1 MRLYL
6 IGFVL
11 VLALLGCAQKGAKP
25 NAPEDDSQRNINLE
39 DSSKA
44 KKDTNQNLLENSV
57 SLFNGNVIFVSKE
70 KNSSGKY
77 DLRAIINQVELKGT
91 SDQNNGSGSLEG
103 VKTDKSKVKL
113 TVSKD
118 LQTVT
123 LETFDTSNQK
133 ISSKVTKQHGSI
145 TEETF
150 KANKLDSKKLTRSN
164 ETTLEYSQMTNEDN
178 ATKAV
183 ETLKNGIKFEGKL
196 VSGKTEVEI
205 TEGTVTLKREIEK
218 NGKVTVY
225 LNDTD
230 STPATKKT
238 GNWNSST
245 STLTI
250 TVNSKKTK
258 DLVFL
263 TNGTITVQNYN
274 SAGTTLEGSP
284 KEVIG
289 LSELKGT
296 LK

>member
-44 KKDTNQNLLENSV
+44 KKDTNQNPLENSV

-113 TVSKD
+113 KVSKD

-133 ISSKVTKQHGSI
+133 ISSKVTKQNGPI

-205 TEGTVTLKREIEK
+205 KEGTVTLKREIDK
-218 NGKVTVY
+218 NGKVTVS
-225 LNDTD
+225 LNDTG
-230 STPATKKT
+230 SKKT
-238 GNWNSST
+238 ASWQEST

-250 TVNSKKTK
+250 SESSKKTK

-263 TNGTITVQNYN
+263 TNGTITVQNYD
-274 SAGTTLEGSP
+274 SAGTNLEGSP

-289 LSELKGT
+289 LTELKST